1 MAAKGR
7 KSQSATASLINAAG
21 FFVAA
26 VLVVH
31 LVFVLFRV
39 PEQSALAQ
47 FVVRMAAPLALF
59 FPGLVDAHNASLQV
73 LLDFGL
79 AALFWILLAGV
90 LAKIFG

>member
-1 MAAKGR
+1 MAAKGK
-7 KSQSATASLINAAG
+7 KSQSATASLINAVG
-21 FFVAA
+21 FFAAA
-26 VLVVH
+26 VLVLH

-47 FVVRMAAPLALF
+47 LVERTATPLALF
-59 FPGLVDAHNASLQV
+59 FPGLVDAHNASMQV

-90 LAKIFG
+90 FAKIFG